1 MKDVNLKLRIYSLLF
16 VFIFMFII
24 INLRLFSL
32 QIVNKEAYQ
41 LQSDKN
47 RMRFISIEAAR
58 GEILDRNG
66 KKLAINKTD
75 FVISLNI
82 LDDEKLQKT
91 VTKNLVDILK
101 IPEITVKSIE
111 LLIKDNVRKYE
122 PLKIVALPGDKAE
135 SMKTISEIA
144 ERRSELQG
152 VNIETVPSRYYPE
165 DTFAGHTLGYLGKI
179 SSSELES
186 FGAEDYNNDDLIGK
200 IGFER
205 AAESIV
211 IDGVDYSIKGK
222 KGVKQVEVNSF
233 GQLVSEKPFVVDPIP
248 GYTFKL
254 TIDSN
259 LQLVMEKSLTEMIKM
274 MKKTYPKANAGAAVA
289 INVKTGEILA
299 ISSNPDI
306 NPNDFIDGSYSEKI
320 DYYNDEQLKPIYNRA
335 IQAEY
340 PPGSTFKMVTA
351 MAALYSGKASAN
363 DPSINCTGVY
373 WKKPFIRDWTIH
385 GFTNFYQFLARSCN
399 VYAQYLGEKAGI
411 ANMNFVGSEFGLGKK
426 TNALGIYGEKRG
438 ILPSPEWKLS
448 FYDGMHKQI
457 LNYIKEKKYAT
468 ELTAAK
474 SDVEKNSILQKINK
488 DIEKEN
494 TRYKNNLFIDGK
506 WQLYDTYNTSIG
518 QGLNQYT
525 VLQLANYVATIA
537 NDGTLREPTL
547 VKEIISPD
555 GSVMKKVEATVVK
568 QVAVDKSIIA
578 EVKKGMLAVTQ
589 VGGTAYTYFKD
600 FPIKVAAKTGTAETG
615 LSGDKANDMFHG
627 VFVSFAPYDDPE
639 IAVACLVEYGRSG
652 GSSAGQVCKAILQQY
667 FFPETIKT
675 FDPKLFFTKVK
686 GREE

>member
-1 MKDVNLKLRIYSLLF
+1 MKNVSLKLRIYCLLIA
-16 VFIFMFII
+16 FIFMFVII
-24 INLRLFSL
+24 DLRLFSL
-32 QIVNKEAYQ
+32 QIVNKDAYQ

-58 GEILDRNG
+58 GEVLDKNG
-66 KKLAINKTD
+66 IKLAVSKAD
-75 FVISLNI
+75 FVISLNV
-82 LDDEKLQKT
+82 LDDKNIQKKT
-91 VTKNLVDILK
+91 IQNLVDILK
-101 IPEITVKSIE
+101 NPEITVNTIE
-111 LLIKDNVRKYE
+111 LLIKDNVRMYE
-122 PLKIVALPGDKAE
+122 PVKIVSLSADKAD
-135 SMKTISEIA
+135 SIKIISEIA
-144 ERRSELQG
+144 EKSSEMPGL
-152 VNIETVPSRYYPE
+152 NIETVPTRYYPQG
-165 DTFAGHTLGYLGKI
+165 TLAGHTLGYLGKI
-179 SSSELES
+179 SSTELEN
-186 FGAEDYNNDDLIGK
+186 FGAENYNNDDLIGK

-205 AAESIV
+205 AAEKIT

-259 LQLVMEKSLTEMIKM
+259 LQLVMEKSLTEMINMLKV
-274 MKKTYPKANAGAAVA
+274 TYPKANAGAAVA

-299 ISSNPDI
+299 ISSKPDI
-306 NPNDFIDGSYSEKI
+306 NPNDFVDGNYGKKL
-320 DYYNDEQLKPIYNRA
+320 DYYNDELLKPIYNRA

-351 MAALYSGKASAN
+351 MAALYSGKASVN
-363 DPSINCTGVY
+363 DPSINCTGAY

-385 GFTNFYQFLARSCN
+385 GTTNFYQFLARSCN

-411 ANMNFVGSEFGLGKK
+411 ANMNFVGNEFGLGKR
-426 TNALGIYGEKRG
+426 TNTLGIYGEKRG

-457 LNYIKEKKYAT
+457 LNYIKEKKYQSELEAVKT
-468 ELTAAK
+468 EA
-474 SDVEKNSILQKINK
+474 EKNSVLQKINK

-494 TRYKNNLFIDGK
+494 ARYKNNLFIDGK
-506 WQLYDTYNTSIG
+506 WQAYDTYNTSIG

-547 VKEIISPD
+547 IKEIIAPD
-555 GSVMKKVEATVVK
+555 GSIVKKVEAVVVK
-568 QVAVDKSIIA
+568 QVAVDKNIIA

-589 VGGTAYTYFKD
+589 AGGTAYTYFKD
-600 FPIKVAAKTGTAETG
+600 FPIKVAAKSGTAETG
-615 LSGDKANDMFHG
+615 MSGDKANNMYHG

-652 GSSAGQVCKAILQQY
+652 GSSAGQICKAVLQQY
-667 FFPETIKT
+667 FFPDTVNS
-675 FDPKLFFTKVK
+675 FDPKQFLSKIK